1 MDQVCVLCGVLLT
14 PAYAYVSYSK
24 QNASYPNA
32 EIWNINMTHGMVLL
46 VHVVNYVAQHS
57 PPTAHSPYSDSSN
70 FRATR
75 YRKTTLNCPLTG
87 GFRKHQAW
95 IRP

>member
-1 MDQVCVLCGVLLT
+1 MKWIKCVCFAGSSSL

-57 PPTAHSPYSDSSN
+57 PPTAHS
-70 FRATR
+70 
-75 YRKTTLNCPLTG
+75 LIL
-87 GFRKHQAW
+87 
-95 IRP
+95 